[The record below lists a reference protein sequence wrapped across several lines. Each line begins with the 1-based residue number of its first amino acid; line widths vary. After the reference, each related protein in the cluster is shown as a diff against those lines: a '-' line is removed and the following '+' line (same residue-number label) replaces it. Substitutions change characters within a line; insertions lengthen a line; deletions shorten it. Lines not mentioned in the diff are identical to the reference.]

1 MTVRTSYI
9 KVRKSYPPGAETW
22 FLLSIAFL
30 AGLTA
35 GMIAGGL
42 VWLRGL

>member
-9 KVRKSYPPGAETW
+9 RARKSYAPGAETW
-22 FLLSIAFL
+22 FLLAIAFL
-30 AGLTA
+30 AGLTS